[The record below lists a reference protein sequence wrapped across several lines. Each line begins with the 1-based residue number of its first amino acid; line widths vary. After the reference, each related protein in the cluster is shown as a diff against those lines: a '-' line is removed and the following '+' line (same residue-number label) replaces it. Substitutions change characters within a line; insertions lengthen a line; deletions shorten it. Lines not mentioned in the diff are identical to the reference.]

1 MKRIFIPFCA
11 LMLGIPSALAES
23 DTATSAIA
31 SASGDAEEQY
41 RDTYTEGETRLPNT
55 YTPGDTKLPSTFIED
70 PEEKNKDSWWHKIRA
85 TGSIQSNFHIPYDFG
100 GNKTFQGKDVLNNT
114 YFDFTVNAPY
124 VSIGARFEWAKW
136 PLPGYSKGF
145 GGWGVPYIWATGG
158 YKCWQATVGDF
169 YEQFGSGLILRTYQE
184 RSLGVDNAIRGAR
197 VKVNPVPGVHLTALG
212 GKQRCYW
219 EWNASWLWG
228 ADAEWS
234 LNETFQD
241 KFKKNTGVTLGFS
254 YVGKHDRQEQSKVS
268 NTIIPNPEPG
278 YNYYRNFPENIA
290 AFDGRIKVR
299 ANDFNFL
306 LEYATKNND
315 PTSLNYFTY
324 RRGQAVLLSGTYSKS
339 GFSALLQAKRSD
351 NMDFRS
357 KRVIDTEYMLT
368 STVNHLPAFT
378 LTQTYALAAM
388 YPYATQADG
397 EWAFQADLR
406 YLFKKKTPLG
416 GKYGT
421 NVRLSA
427 SYISGLD
434 HPKPTGPITSETE
447 FGENQYPSPFWKIG
461 SLYYADLNFEL
472 NKKLSR
478 KFQMTFFYMFQK
490 YNQTIVEGHGGMVTS
505 NIFIYEGQ
513 WKMAKKAQL
522 RFEAQYLQTKQD
534 KGDWIAG
541 LVELS
546 FAPHWMVTLTD
557 TWNPTHNDN
566 YYSFLLT
573 YNLKS
578 NRFTFGYGRTRKG
591 FDCSG
596 GVCREVPET
605 KGFNLT
611 YNYTF

>member
-1 MKRIFIPFCA
+1 MKRILIPFCA
-11 LMLGIPSALAES
+11 AMLATPAALAEELPA
-23 DTATSAIA
+23 ATPE
-31 SASGDAEEQY
+31 AEGQ
-41 RDTYTEGETRLPNT
+41 N
-55 YTPGDTKLPSTFIED
+55 PSTYVEGQRKLTSTYIEKATD
-70 PEEKNKDSWWHKIRA
+70 KDKDDSWWRKIRA
-85 TGSIQSNFHIPYDFG
+85 TGSIQSEFLIPYDFKG
-100 GNKTFQGKDVLNNT
+100 DKTGEYEKDVLNNT
-114 YFDFTVNAPY
+114 YFDFTLNAPY
-124 VSIGARFEWAKW
+124 VSVGARFQWAKW
-136 PLPGYSKGF
+136 PLPGYDKGF

-184 RSLGVDNAIRGAR
+184 RSLGVDNAIRGGR
-197 VKVNPVPGVHLTALG
+197 IKVNPAPGVRLTALG
-212 GKQRCYW
+212 GKQRRYW
-219 EWNASWLWG
+219 EWNSSWLWG

-234 LNETFQD
+234 LNETFKD
-241 KFKKNTGVTLGFS
+241 KFKRNTGLTLGFS
-254 YVGKHDRQEQSKVS
+254 YVGKHEKDEQIPVKPSGSLVPDPTPGFDYYLNLPQ
-268 NTIIPNPEPG
+268 NT
-278 YNYYRNFPENIA
+278 A

-315 PTSLNYFTY
+315 PNTLNNFTY

-339 GFSALLQAKRSD
+339 GFSALLQAKRSE

-357 KRVIDTEYMLT
+357 KRVIESEYMLS

-378 LTQTYALAAM
+378 LTQTFALAAM
-388 YPYATQADG
+388 YPYATQAAG

-434 HPKPTGPITSETE
+434 HNMPGGANLNDREPGT
-447 FGENQYPSPFWKIG
+447 NQYSSPFWKIG

-478 KFQMTFFYMFQK
+478 TFQMTFFYMLQK
-490 YNQTIVEGHGGMVTS
+490 YNQSIVEQHGEKMITS

-513 WKMAKKAQL
+513 WKMAKKTQL

-541 LVELS
+541 LLELS

-557 TWNPTHNDN
+557 TWNSARNDN
-566 YYSFLLT
+566 YYSCLVT
-573 YNLKS
+573 YNLKA
-578 NRFTFGYGRTRKG
+578 NRFTFGYGRVKEG
-591 FDCSG
+591 YNCSG
-596 GVCREVPET
+596 GVCRWVPET
-605 KGFNLT
+605 KGFNVT

>member
-1 MKRIFIPFCA
+1 MKRLFFPLCT
-11 LMLGIPSALAES
+11 LLLGTAASFAE
-23 DTATSAIA
+23 TN
-31 SASGDAEEQY
+31 AETIDGTEKQY
-41 RDTYTEGETRLPNT
+41 TNT
-55 YTPGDTKLPSTFIED
+55 YVEGDTNLPSTYVEGSKKLSSTFIYD
-70 PEEKNKDSWWHKIRA
+70 PSIQKENNSWWNKIRA
-85 TGSIQSNFHIPYDFG
+85 NGSIQSEFLIPFDLKG
-100 GNKTFQGKDVLNNT
+100 DKTGEYEKDVLNNT
-114 YFDFTVNAPY
+114 YFDLTVNAPY
-124 VSIGARFEWAKW
+124 VSFGARLEWAKW
-136 PLPGYSKGF
+136 PLPGYEKGF

-169 YEQFGSGLILRTYQE
+169 YEQFGSGLILRIYQE
-184 RSLGVDNAIRGAR
+184 RSLGVDNAIRGGRLKLNVA
-197 VKVNPVPGVHLTALG
+197 PGVHLTALG

-219 EWNASWLWG
+219 EWNSSWLWG

-234 LNETFQD
+234 LNETF
-241 KFKKNTGVTLGFS
+241 KERFKRNTGVTLGFS
-254 YVGKHDRQEQSKVS
+254 YVGKHDKQEQHMVTPSPSLV
-268 NTIIPNPEPG
+268 PNQEPG
-278 YNYYRNFPENIA
+278 YDYYLHFPENVA

-306 LEYATKNND
+306 FEYATKNND
-315 PTSLNYFTY
+315 PNSFNNYTY
-324 RRGQAVLLSGTYSKS
+324 RRGEAFLLSGTYSKN

-357 KRVIDTEYMLT
+357 KREIDPRKEMLT
-368 STVNHLPAFT
+368 STINHLPAFT
-378 LTQTYALAAM
+378 LTQTFALAAM

-397 EWAFQADLR
+397 EWAFQTDLR

-434 HPKPTGPITSETE
+434 YNKPAGTTSVDPEPGTNQ
-447 FGENQYPSPFWKIG
+447 FGSPFWKIG

-478 KFQMTFFYMFQK
+478 KYQMTFFYMFQK
-490 YNQTIVEGHGGMVTS
+490 YNQTIVEGEGGMVTS

-522 RFEAQYLQTKQD
+522 RFEAQYLNTKQD

-541 LVELS
+541 LAEVS
-546 FAPHWMVTLTD
+546 FAPHWMVTVTD
-557 TWNPTHNDN
+557 TWNTTHNDN
-566 YYSFLLT
+566 YYSFLVT

-578 NRFTFGYGRTRKG
+578 NRFTFGYGRVRAG
-591 FDCSG
+591 YNCSG
-596 GVCREVPET
+596 GVCRWVPET